1 MTHDLRPA
9 APAPR
14 ASARRAA
21 FITLGL
27 AFGGVAAFV
36 PGLRAQGT
44 PPAAAAPQ
52 AVATTPQQDLLSQ
65 AQLEQLLAPIA
76 LYPDDLLM
84 QVLMAATYPLEV
96 VQAKRWLGQGQ
107 NGALRGDALVQALNA
122 QSWDPSVKSLVPF
135 PDVLGM
141 MNDQLDWTQQVGDA
155 VLGQQ
160 QDVMNAIQVLRGRA
174 QAHGALATGPQQT
187 VSVTQNV
194 NVAPAAGAVVAPPP
208 QIITIAP
215 TQPETVFVPAYDPN
229 VVFGTW
235 PHAGYPPTYFPPPVG
250 WGVGNALLTGM
261 AFAGGAAIVGSLWG
275 WGSPNWGRGDIS
287 VNANRYNNINVNRNQ
302 ISGNTWRHDTT
313 HRQGVAYRSND
324 VRNRVGATRPGTGG
338 DRAAARDQ
346 FRGRMDQVQR
356 GEGIG
361 NRPGAGDGRPGVG
374 DGRPGAG
381 DRPGL
386 GDRGPGG
393 GAGAGRPG
401 AGDRP
406 GLGDRG
412 PGSSPGADRPG
423 AGDRPGL
430 GDRGPGSG
438 PGASRPG
445 TGDRPG
451 PGDRAPGANRPGGTD
466 RPGTGAQ
473 RPGGGQ
479 ALADRAQ
486 GAQRPAVQHNAAG
499 RPQARP
505 AAPTR
510 PAPQGLQGI
519 GDGGRE
525 RAAANRGAQSR
536 QAQPAARAQAQQ
548 RAAARPSG
556 GGGRAGGGRAGG
568 GGGGRG
574 GRR

>member
-1 MTHDLRPA
+1 MARDRIFGS
-9 APAPR
+9 PAPR
-14 ASARRAA
+14 GDARRAA
-21 FITLGL
+21 LMVLGL
-27 AFGGVAAFV
+27 AFGGVAAV
-36 PGLRAQGT
+36 APGLRAQGT
-44 PPAAAAPQ
+44 PPVAAATPQ
-52 AVATTPQQDLLSQ
+52 PVATSPQQDLLSQ

-76 LYPDDLLM
+76 LFPDDLLM
-84 QVLMAATYPLEV
+84 QMLMAATYPLEI

-141 MNDQLDWTQQVGDA
+141 MNDQLEWTQQVGDA

-174 QAHGALATGPQQT
+174 QAAGMLASGPQQT

-194 NVAPAAGAVVAPPP
+194 TVAPAPGAVVAPPP
-208 QIITIAP
+208 QVITIAP
-215 TQPETVFVPAYDPN
+215 TQPETLYVPAYDPN

-235 PHAGYPPTYFPPPVG
+235 PHAGYPPAYFPPPVG
-250 WGVGNALLTGM
+250 WGLGSALLTGM

-275 WGSPNWGRGDIS
+275 WGSPNWGRGDIN

-313 HRQGVAYRSND
+313 HRQGVAYRND
-324 VRNRVGATRPGTGG
+324 QVRDRVGATRPGAGA
-338 DRAAARDQ
+338 DRAAAREQ
-346 FRGRMDQVQR
+346 FRGRVDQAQR

-361 NRPGAGDGRPGVG
+361 SRPGGGDRPGLG
-374 DGRPGAG
+374 DRGPAGG

-393 GAGAGRPG
+393 PGAGARPG
-401 AGDRP
+401 GGDRAP
-406 GLGDRG
+406 GAGLGDRG
-412 PGSSPGADRPG
+412 PGGGA
-423 AGDRPGL
+423 RPGL
-430 GDRGPGSG
+430 GDGGP
-438 PGASRPG
+438 AARPG
-445 TGDRPG
+445 GGDRPAL
-451 PGDRAPGANRPGGTD
+451 PST
-466 RPGTGAQ
+466 

-479 ALADRAQ
+479 SLADRAPGGGVQ
-486 GAQRPAVQHNAAG
+486 RPSGGTAQRPAIQHTPAG

-505 AAPTR
+505 APTR

-519 GDGGRE
+519 GNGDRE
-525 RAAANRGAQSR
+525 RAAAQRGAASR
-536 QAQPAARAQAQQ
+536 QGQPAARAQAQQ

-556 GGGRAGGGRAGG
+556 GGGGGGRAAH

-574 GRR
+574 GRH